1 MKNNRILLR
10 LTAVLAA
17 AMVALAGTPACA
29 KTTKTS
35 TAASIATQ
43 TGVTIPAY
51 SGNPFAAVN
60 NNVPYFTKA
69 DLTTTPFELYSDL
82 DDLGRCGTAYAN
94 VCQDL
99 MPTEPRGDIGPI
111 KPTGWH
117 SVKYAGIDGNY
128 LFNRCHLIGYQLT
141 GENANEKNLITGT
154 QHMNIDGMRPFEI
167 RVARSLDKEEGQ
179 ILYRVTPL
187 FRGDD
192 RIPFVGRRIC
202 IFFPQQDQYPLVPC
216 RKRESCILRRGDRNR
231 CISCPLFRKR
241 PRRLW

>member
-99 MPTEPRGDIGPI
+99 MQGLLLILRHFKRQGIRPGGNSLIRENTGFLGP
-111 KPTGWH
+111 
-117 SVKYAGIDGNY
+117 
-128 LFNRCHLIGYQLT
+128 
-141 GENANEKNLITGT
+141 
-154 QHMNIDGMRPFEI
+154 
-167 RVARSLDKEEGQ
+167 GQ
-179 ILYRVTPL
+179 IRFAADLADSQEKPQEFFIFSMGGY
-187 FRGDD
+187 
-192 RIPFVGRRIC
+192 VG
-202 IFFPQQDQYPLVPC
+202 
-216 RKRESCILRRGDRNR
+216 G
-231 CISCPLFRKR
+231 
-241 PRRLW
+241 

>member
-111 KPTGWH
+111 KPTGH
-117 SVKYAGIDGNY
+117 RDAVS
-128 LFNRCHLIGYQLT
+128 
-141 GENANEKNLITGT
+141 E
-154 QHMNIDGMRPFEI
+154 
-167 RVARSLDKEEGQ
+167 
-179 ILYRVTPL
+179 
-187 FRGDD
+187 
-192 RIPFVGRRIC
+192 
-202 IFFPQQDQYPLVPC
+202 
-216 RKRESCILRRGDRNR
+216 RNR
-231 CISCPLFRKR
+231 HGSL
-241 PRRLW
+241 

>member
-1 MKNNRILLR
+1 
-10 LTAVLAA
+10 
-17 AMVALAGTPACA
+17 MVALAGTPACA

-111 KPTGWH
+111 KPTQTRRTSSPGR
-117 SVKYAGIDGNY
+117 GI
-128 LFNRCHLIGYQLT
+128 
-141 GENANEKNLITGT
+141 
-154 QHMNIDGMRPFEI
+154 
-167 RVARSLDKEEGQ
+167 
-179 ILYRVTPL
+179 
-187 FRGDD
+187 
-192 RIPFVGRRIC
+192 
-202 IFFPQQDQYPLVPC
+202 
-216 RKRESCILRRGDRNR
+216 
-231 CISCPLFRKR
+231 
-241 PRRLW
+241 